1 MRVFFIQSPD
11 LKLPIKA
18 NPTDAGYD
26 IFASTEPKIVGDI
39 IGSPT
44 NYNYYKRIDYIEYG
58 TNLFVKPQSSIDV
71 SQWFAPKPIDSLELR
86 PRSSISKYNLLLA
99 NSPATIDESYRGEI
113 KVRFK
118 YILQPEDIRI
128 IDEVIYIS
136 PNIDKIY
143 KKDDRI
149 VQILPHVES
158 SIQWLAVDSLDETK
172 RGNGGFG
179 SSGN

>member
-1 MRVFFIQSPD
+1 MNVYYIYSPD
-11 LKLPIKA
+11 LKLPTKT

-26 IFASTEPKIVGDI
+26 IYASTDPKIVGQLGCSD
-39 IGSPT
+39 
-44 NYNYYKRIDYIEYG
+44 YLYKSIDYIEYS
-58 TNLFVKPQSSIDV
+58 TNLFVKPHSSIDV
-71 SQWFAPKPIDSLELR
+71 SQWFAPKAIDSLELR

-118 YILQPEDIRI
+118 YIFQPEDIVI
-128 IDEVIYIS
+128 IDGLIYIN
-136 PNIDKIY
+136 PNLNKIY

-158 SIQWLAVDSLDETK
+158 SIQWLPVHLLDETN

-179 SSGN
+179 STGS